1 MVYSLTAPPST
12 VLPLQVLHFVQAL
25 FSFTAQSN
33 DLVKVSDEFR
43 RRMTDESAGM
53 AETYQQRAAA
63 MQEEFDSITTV
74 DLTDVQVS
82 VVGLG
87 FQLYT
92 WN

>member
-1 MVYSLTAPPST
+1 M
-12 VLPLQVLHFVQAL
+12 
-25 FSFTAQSN
+25 
-33 DLVKVSDEFR
+33 KVSDEFR

-53 AETYQQRAAA
+53 AETYEQRAAA